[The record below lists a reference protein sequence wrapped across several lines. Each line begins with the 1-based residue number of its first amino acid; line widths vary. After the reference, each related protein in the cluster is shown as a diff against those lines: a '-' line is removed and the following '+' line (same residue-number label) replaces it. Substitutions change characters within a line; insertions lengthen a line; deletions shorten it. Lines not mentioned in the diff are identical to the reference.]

1 MQCVCVCVI
10 NRYREAC
17 LWHDNHH
24 TSRNL
29 EEIRKGRWAGGRSR
43 KESKKA
49 RNEKKTIKTKKGMQS
64 SQTKRN
70 EEGIERLAPIPN
82 DAIFFPLLRSLCFPC
97 AVSAKMMACWL
108 ALLRLLR

>member
-1 MQCVCVCVI
+1 MI
-10 NRYREAC
+10 IIIHPET
-17 LWHDNHH
+17 WKK
-24 TSRNL
+24 L
-29 EEIRKGRWAGGRSR
+29 EKDGGQGVEVE
-43 KESKKA
+43 KNPKKQ
-49 RNEKKTIKTKKGMQS
+49 ETKKKTIKTKKGMQS